1 MRVRI
6 ILIRVSLDLV
16 LESVVTDTISSI
28 DNILNKRL
36 DLIGVF
42 GQTEDKV
49 AGNGR
54 TLVVGK
60 VLVIEVRNLV
70 QVAEFAEGAKEVIS
84 RDGGLALE
92 AGEPEDLGILGS
104 QMLAHFAGQIVV
116 HDVLE
121 IDFVQIIGPWVQHGE
136 ALVLDALDTVLLD
149 VLLEEFESR
158 FISGDRVAEIILDDR
173 LLRVTDERA
182 DGLDARA

>member
-70 QVAEFAEGAKEVIS
+70 QVAELAKGAKEVIS
-84 RDGGLALE
+84 
-92 AGEPEDLGILGS
+92 
-104 QMLAHFAGQIVV
+104 
-116 HDVLE
+116 
-121 IDFVQIIGPWVQHGE
+121 
-136 ALVLDALDTVLLD
+136 
-149 VLLEEFESR
+149 
-158 FISGDRVAEIILDDR
+158 
-173 LLRVTDERA
+173 
-182 DGLDARA
+182 